1 VTGFPL
7 DKLSPLDTVL
17 NSIPTH
23 RDMKQHTFLGAV
35 LGAMIC
41 SSTAWAV
48 EPGDAAPAFA
58 VKNVKGEEVTLA
70 SQKGK
75 VVVLEWVNYE
85 CPYVKKHYGSGNIPK
100 LQEKYTGKD
109 VVWITVNSSAEGAQG
124 YLAAADL
131 AERSKKE
138 GNKASQIV
146 LDTDGTVGKAYG
158 AKTTPHLFVIDKEG
172 KVAYNGAIDSK
183 NTTDVADIE
192 SADSYI
198 SAALD
203 AVLAGKTVD
212 KGKTA
217 PYGCGVKYAK

>member
-1 VTGFPL
+1 
-7 DKLSPLDTVL
+7 
-17 NSIPTH
+17 
-23 RDMKQHTFLGAV
+23 MKQNTFLGAV

-41 SSTAWAV
+41 SATAWAA
-48 EPGDAAPAFA
+48 EPGDAAPAFT
-58 VKNVKGEEVTLA
+58 VKNVKGEEVSLA
-70 SQKGK
+70 KQKGK

-85 CPYVKKHYGSGNIPK
+85 CPFVKKHYGSGNIPK

-109 VVWITVNSSAEGAQG
+109 VVWITVNSSAEGQQG
-124 YLAAADL
+124 YLPADELAA
-131 AERSKKE
+131 RSAKE

-158 AKTTPHLFVIDKEG
+158 AKTTPQLVVIDKEG
-172 KVAYNGAIDSK
+172 KIAYNGAIDSK
-183 NTTDVADIE
+183 ATTEAADIA

-203 AVLAGKTVD
+203 SVLAGKTVD
-212 KGKTA
+212 KAKTQ

>member
-1 VTGFPL
+1 
-7 DKLSPLDTVL
+7 
-17 NSIPTH
+17 
-23 RDMKQHTFLGAV
+23 MKQNTFLGAV

-41 SSTAWAV
+41 SATAWAV
-48 EPGDAAPAFA
+48 EPGDAAPAFT
-58 VKNVKGEEVTLA
+58 VKNVKGEEVSLA
-70 SQKGK
+70 KQKGK

-85 CPYVKKHYGSGNIPK
+85 CPFVKKHYGSGNIPK

-109 VVWITVNSSAEGAQG
+109 VVWITVNSSAEGQQG
-124 YLAAADL
+124 YLAADDL
-131 AERSKKE
+131 AARSAKE

-158 AKTTPHLFVIDKEG
+158 AKTTPQLVVIDKEG

-183 NTTDVADIE
+183 ATTEAADIA

-203 AVLAGKTVD
+203 SVLAGKTVD
-212 KGKTA
+212 KAKTQ

>member
-1 VTGFPL
+1 
-7 DKLSPLDTVL
+7 
-17 NSIPTH
+17 
-23 RDMKQHTFLGAV
+23 MKQNTFLGAV

-41 SSTAWAV
+41 SATAWAA
-48 EPGDAAPAFA
+48 EPGDAAPAFT
-58 VKNVKGEEVTLA
+58 VKNVKGEEVSLA
-70 SQKGK
+70 KQKGK

-85 CPYVKKHYGSGNIPK
+85 CPFVKKHYGSGNIPK

-109 VVWITVNSSAEGAQG
+109 VVWITVNSSAEGQQG
-124 YLAAADL
+124 YLAAEEL
-131 AERSKKE
+131 AARSEKE

-158 AKTTPHLFVIDKEG
+158 AKTTPQLVVIDKEG

-183 NTTDVADIE
+183 ATTEAADIA

-198 SAALD
+198 SMALD
-203 AVLAGKTVD
+203 SVLAGKTVD
-212 KGKTA
+212 KAKTQ

>member
-1 VTGFPL
+1 
-7 DKLSPLDTVL
+7 
-17 NSIPTH
+17 
-23 RDMKQHTFLGAV
+23 MKQNTFLGAV

-41 SSTAWAV
+41 SATAWAA
-48 EPGDAAPAFA
+48 EPGDAAPAFT
-58 VKNVKGEEVTLA
+58 VKNVKGEEVSLA
-70 SQKGK
+70 KQKGK

-85 CPYVKKHYGSGNIPK
+85 CPFVKKHYGSGNIPK

-109 VVWITVNSSAEGAQG
+109 VVWITVNSAAEGQQG
-124 YLAAADL
+124 YLPADELAA
-131 AERSKKE
+131 RSAKE

-158 AKTTPHLFVIDKEG
+158 AKTTPQLVVIDKEG
-172 KVAYNGAIDSK
+172 KIAYNGAIDSK
-183 NTTDVADIE
+183 ATTEAADIA

-203 AVLAGKTVD
+203 SVLAGKTVD
-212 KGKTA
+212 KAKTQ